1 MWTLL
6 ISTVCCIGLGIFWMA
21 VVQLAPLAM
30 PKVAAAMAIL
40 GLLVITVFCF
50 LVHNQ
55 YFFLYTGCLQ
65 TTTGRGT

>member
-1 MWTLL
+1 
-6 ISTVCCIGLGIFWMA
+6 MA

-40 GLLVITVFCF
+40 GLVVIAVFCF

-55 YFFLYTGCLQ
+55 
-65 TTTGRGT
+65 